1 MVIGDRVAG
10 GFCRRRRAPCPLD
23 TRGLLPRPRPAA
35 PSSKPLTYGL
45 TPLRRVLVRRGPRVS
60 LSRGAMT
67 RVSKPSRPP
76 ALLSINSSHPSPV
89 RPFAAFAAFACWHTY
104 LATPTSNMNVF
115 LLSAL
120 SIASA
125 AAMLHL
131 RGADLVRP
139 EIGSHEA
146 RTYLKIS

>member
-1 MVIGDRVAG
+1 M
-10 GFCRRRRAPCPLD
+10 
-23 TRGLLPRPRPAA
+23 
-35 PSSKPLTYGL
+35 
-45 TPLRRVLVRRGPRVS
+45 RRGPRVS
-60 LSRGAMT
+60 LRRNDACFEA
-67 RVSKPSRPP
+67 KPPARPP
-76 ALLSINSSHPSPV
+76 LTLHSPV
-89 RPFAAFAAFACWHTY
+89 RPFAAFACWHTY